1 MSKKL
6 DTSGVVNEL
15 RGNSAFFPSHQETP
29 IAPAREAAPLVTGTL
44 VHTTP
49 ATNEPPNV
57 RTNEPPVHRRK
68 VRHTFD
74 IFADQLLSLRAMAL
88 AGQQASGT
96 RVLLG
101 DLVQEA
107 LDQLITGD
115 QQQHRTGE
123 RTTEGSTHASNEPP
137 FERTTERTIVRTDTT
152 DEQYS

>member
-15 RGNSAFFPSHQETP
+15 RGNSAFFPARQETP
-29 IAPAREAAPLVTGTL
+29 IAPAREPASPTTA
-44 VHTTP
+44 TP
-49 ATNEPPNV
+49 AQTTVAKERPNG

-74 IFADQLLSLRAMAL
+74 IFDDQLLSLKEITIER
-88 AGQQASGT
+88 QRSGGN

-107 LDQLITGD
+107 LDLLITK
-115 QQQHRTGE
+115 E
-123 RTTEGSTHASNEPP
+123 RNHHQTVERPTERSNQEPNVP
-137 FERTTERTIVRTDTT
+137 SFERSTERTIVRTDSHH
-152 DEQYS
+152 EQYQ